1 MTRAAIRDFALN
13 VLAAAIVLVMGLW
26 VVAGWVLMFVLLFE
40 VARWPWWAA
49 LSIGVSTWWLV
60 TCTLSYFLDR

>member
-1 MTRAAIRDFALN
+1 MTRAQLRKLALAPIAWLILLCS
-13 VLAAAIVLVMGLW
+13 VAW
-26 VVAGWVLMFVLLFE
+26 FFAGWVLMFVLLFE

-60 TCTLSYFLDR
+60 TCTLAYFLDR